1 MFSAVEMTVA
11 VLRVCGH
18 SENQEIRYKGTN
30 DKQQIMHFERQR
42 LCKACKQKITD
53 WFSNSVAPHYPLGLP
68 NLVGSDKQVSW
79 ATRLRD
85 GKAFQLTKVMSQ
97 GADEGDKT
105 GIALWQAIYAY
116 LNQHQAKY
124 WIDTREEVFGPDY
137 FALEAS
143 YFLMVSAIGVHFSP
157 RSVYGR
163 LREKAPYRIQ
173 EIKRLTPERRQ
184 ADESQSQSAG

>member
-1 MFSAVEMTVA
+1 MFSAVEMTVG

-18 SENQEIRYKGTN
+18 SENQDIRYKGTN
-30 DKQQIMHFERQR
+30 DKQQIMHFERQH

-53 WFSNSVAPHYPLGLP
+53 WFSNSSAPHYPLTLP
-68 NLVGSDKQVSW
+68 GLVGSDKQVSW

-85 GKAFQLTKVMSQ
+85 GKAFQLTKVMAQ
-97 GADEGDKT
+97 CVNDEGKT

-116 LNQHQAKY
+116 LNQRQAKY

-173 EIKRLTPERRQ
+173 EIKRLAPERRQ
-184 ADESQSQSAG
+184 ADESQAQSAG